1 MVRQTNLTGAES
13 CWEDDADSEADCEK
27 FLQKAARATINTAA
41 DEDDEDEEDEDE
53 EDEEEDAEDAS
64 DDENADVGN
73 EADESVTVT
82 ATLPAADADDSS
94 ESLPEAAHSKG
105 KKMAKAKAGGKT
117 KADSIREVIAA
128 RQAAGKDLRP
138 KDIIEAL
145 EKKGIEVNA
154 SQVSIT
160 LRAMGVPALR
170 KGAGAKAKTPVA
182 AEANDEEP
190 TKSRPALKTRA
201 AIDSSS
207 DDSAAGELSHTS
219 ELLENAADFMH
230 AAGGYERAKAVLDMC
245 HRVIQRS

>member
-27 FLQKAARATINTAA
+27 FLQNKARATFSRAEADEI
-41 DEDDEDEEDEDE
+41 DEDDDEEDENSDE
-53 EDEEEDAEDAS
+53 DSDEDDADAEVGAAVDDTVPAVEAS
-64 DDENADVGN
+64 
-73 EADESVTVT
+73 
-82 ATLPAADADDSS
+82 DSS
-94 ESLPEAAHSKG
+94 EPPSDTAQLEG

-160 LRAMGVPALR
+160 LRSMGVPAIKR
-170 KGAGAKAKTPVA
+170 GGAVAGRASKPAAKPA
-182 AEANDEEP
+182 AEADGEAV
-190 TKSRPALKTRA
+190 KSRATAKARADIADASDESAKTLVM
-201 AIDSSS
+201 
-207 DDSAAGELSHTS
+207 EQ
-219 ELLENAADFMH
+219 LLEHAADFIRE
-230 AAGGYERAKAVLDMC
+230 AGGFDRAQSALALC
-245 HRVIQRS
+245 HKLIQRS

>member
-27 FLQKAARATINTAA
+27 FLQNKARATFSRAEADEI
-41 DEDDEDEEDEDE
+41 DEDDDEEDENSDE
-53 EDEEEDAEDAS
+53 DSDEDDADAEVGAAVDDTVPAVEAS
-64 DDENADVGN
+64 
-73 EADESVTVT
+73 
-82 ATLPAADADDSS
+82 DSS
-94 ESLPEAAHSKG
+94 EPTSDTAQLEG

-160 LRAMGVPALR
+160 LRSMGVPAIKR
-170 KGAGAKAKTPVA
+170 NGAA
-182 AEANDEEP
+182 
-190 TKSRPALKTRA
+190 KSRPAKPAAEAEADGEAVKSRA
-201 AIDSSS
+201 TAKARADIAEMADEP
-207 DDSAAGELSHTS
+207 AKALVMEQ
-219 ELLENAADFMH
+219 LLEHAADFIRE
-230 AAGGYERAKAVLDMC
+230 AGGFDRAQSALALC
-245 HRVIQRS
+245 HKLIQRS